1 MSSNVV
7 RTKLENQHSESEQQA
22 RTDLAACY
30 RLAHRFGFSE
40 IIWNHITARIPGP
53 ENHFL
58 LHQFGFRYDE
68 VTASN
73 LLKVDQEGRV
83 IDGADDINV
92 TGFVIHSGIYTAR
105 KDVACVMHT
114 HGPAAVAVSALER
127 GLVPMAQ
134 GAMMFYDNVAYHD
147 YEGLSTDVAERERLV
162 ANLGDKCAMILRNHG
177 VLTVGRNVAEAFM
190 LMYYLEDA
198 CRLQMQVLSSGEKP
212 QLPAPE
218 VCQRA
223 REQYKECWPGKY
235 EWPALTRLLDKE
247 DPSYRD

>member
-7 RTKLENQHSESEQQA
+7 RTKLENQHSESEQQV

-58 LHQFGFRYDE
+58 LHQFGLRYDE

-73 LLKVDQEGRV
+73 LLKVDQEGHV

-105 KDVACVMHT
+105 KDIACVMHT
-114 HGPAAVAVSALER
+114 HGPSCGR
-127 GLVPMAQ
+127 GIRARTRTCSHGP
-134 GAMMFYDNVAYHD
+134 GCD
-147 YEGLSTDVAERERLV
+147 DV
-162 ANLGDKCAMILRNHG
+162 LRQ
-177 VLTVGRNVAEAFM
+177 
-190 LMYYLEDA
+190 
-198 CRLQMQVLSSGEKP
+198 CRLS
-212 QLPAPE
+212 
-218 VCQRA
+218 
-223 REQYKECWPGKY
+223 
-235 EWPALTRLLDKE
+235 RL
-247 DPSYRD
+247 